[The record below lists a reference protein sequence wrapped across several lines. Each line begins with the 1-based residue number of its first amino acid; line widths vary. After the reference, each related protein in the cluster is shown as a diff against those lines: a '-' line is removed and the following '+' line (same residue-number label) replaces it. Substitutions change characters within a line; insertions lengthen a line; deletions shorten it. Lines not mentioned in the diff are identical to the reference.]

1 MHIKLHIILYSDCDK
16 ENVEQPV
23 EAQSLAD
30 DVSIPSPDFSYFG
43 SQEMTEGPS
52 FLDSIL
58 EQSPC
63 KPEEERKL
71 VQFLSTLTSSND

>member
-1 MHIKLHIILYSDCDK
+1 M
-16 ENVEQPV
+16 
-23 EAQSLAD
+23 EANDLGD
-30 DVSIPSPDFSYFG
+30 NVSIPSPDFGYFG
-43 SQEMTEGPS
+43 SQEMSEGPS

-71 VQFLSTLTSSND
+71 VHFLAAITSSNE